1 MILQQVSQ
9 TFQPLVT
16 INDSNSGQRSYIRLP
31 IAGSLDS
38 KGLQVGNPGFAVT
51 LHSSINLIL
60 CGVSVFLPHPIENQ
74 QKYSEIQI
82 NFELCEH
89 GIEHSGPIGAQL
101 IKIKSTLLKKE
112 VIEWAQFRGCP
123 RSKENRKRSSL
134 FCFQGY
140 FWHHNFI
147 QFL

>member
-1 MILQQVSQ
+1 MIPQQVSQ

-16 INDSNSGQRSYIRLP
+16 VNDSNSGQRSYIRLP

-51 LHSSINLIL
+51 LHTSINLIL

-82 NFELCEH
+82 NFELFLTLSGKPTTVCVFSLSTPVS
-89 GIEHSGPIGAQL
+89 GYIFDMYIEM
-101 IKIKSTLLKKE
+101 K
-112 VIEWAQFRGCP
+112 
-123 RSKENRKRSSL
+123 
-134 FCFQGY
+134 
-140 FWHHNFI
+140 
-147 QFL
+147 